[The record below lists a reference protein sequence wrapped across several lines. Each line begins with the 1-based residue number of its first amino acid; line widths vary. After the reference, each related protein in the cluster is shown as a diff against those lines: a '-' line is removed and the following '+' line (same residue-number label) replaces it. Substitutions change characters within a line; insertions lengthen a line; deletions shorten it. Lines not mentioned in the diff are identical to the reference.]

1 MILPNIKEAVLVIS
15 VVLLTQT
22 FYLSI
27 NIDTDMYQAITETAI
42 DKYKPQM

>member
-22 FYLSI
+22 FYFSI
-27 NIDTDMYQAITETAI
+27 NIDTDTQVPGCYWTRNR
-42 DKYKPQM
+42 